1 MDEQFDEQQASA
13 IINAFMV
20 KHGQTDALPA
30 GGHYVTDDFSSVEFT
45 VQPDVFHTYTVFRL
59 IAEDE
64 DDGDDVTEVTF
75 FVVAV
80 LAQKLFPPFKPRK
93 MYSHNRQTLFATFKQ
108 SATLVGANTSCMAS
122 AVDTVRAAYVA
133 LERHVPN
140 GSPFPTERVNVD
152 NFVVS
157 NPYYIVGDDAKGQAK
172 VEFPR
177 TVDPVDDL
185 KGAQTDSC
193 VHTAD
198 NEVQYL
204 EAYDDEHGVERQIPL
219 SPAQFRPGDI
229 VRVGF
234 SVTVKKNNKLHARS
248 ELELVMRSVTLLDKT
263 LSTAIAKRKL
273 EEASAP
279 STKKRSAITRGKF
292 VEDTE
297 ERPVAKVR
305 KALAKMSLDSGAMD
319 ADAELAPGQP
329 AGAL

>member
-1 MDEQFDEQQASA
+1 MDDRFDEQQASA
-13 IINAFMV
+13 IISAFMN

-30 GGHYVTDDFSSVEFT
+30 GGHYVTDDFSSIEFT
-45 VQPDVFHTYTVFRL
+45 VQPDVYPTYTVFRL

-108 SATLVGANTSCMAS
+108 SATLVGANTACMAS
-122 AVDTVRAAYVA
+122 AVDAVRAAYVA

-140 GSPFPTERVNVD
+140 GSPFPTERVNVN

-157 NPYYIVGDDAKGQAK
+157 NPYYVVGDDAKGQAK
-172 VEFPR
+172 VDFPK
-177 TVDPVDDL
+177 TVDPFDDL
-185 KGAQTDSC
+185 SRAQTDSC
-193 VHTAD
+193 IHTAD

-204 EAYDDEHGVERQIPL
+204 EAYDDEHGVERRFPL

-263 LSTAIAKRKL
+263 LSTAMAKREL
-273 EEASAP
+273 DEASAP
-279 STKKRSAITRGKF
+279 DTRKRGTITRGKF

-297 ERPVAKVR
+297 ERPIAKVR
-305 KALAKMSLDSGAMD
+305 KALAKMTLGSSAMD
-319 ADAELAPGQP
+319 ADADGAPGSS
-329 AGAL
+329 AVA